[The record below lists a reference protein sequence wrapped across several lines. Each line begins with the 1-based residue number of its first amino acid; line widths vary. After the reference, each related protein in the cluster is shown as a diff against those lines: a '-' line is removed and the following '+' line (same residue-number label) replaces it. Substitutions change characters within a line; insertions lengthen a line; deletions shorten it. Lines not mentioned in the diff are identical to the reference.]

1 MSSLPPRSSPNAAI
15 GSTCLRGRLAD
26 GSGHIINA
34 ASPFFGR
41 EQPERRVALWIQV
54 DDQDPFVMIGSQT
67 GTDLDGIRGLTDA
80 SFEIDKGDYLTH
92 LASVGLCLR
101 SSTKQ
106 I

>member
-1 MSSLPPRSSPNAAI
+1 MKN
-15 GSTCLRGRLAD
+15 LAD

-41 EQPERRVALWIQV
+41 EQPEGCVALWIQV
-54 DDQDPFVMIGSQT
+54 DDQDPFVVIRSQAA
-67 GTDLDGIRGLTDA
+67 TDMDRIRGLTDA
-80 SFEIDKGDYLTH
+80 SFEIDKGDYLAH
-92 LASVGLCLR
+92 PAFVGVTPR